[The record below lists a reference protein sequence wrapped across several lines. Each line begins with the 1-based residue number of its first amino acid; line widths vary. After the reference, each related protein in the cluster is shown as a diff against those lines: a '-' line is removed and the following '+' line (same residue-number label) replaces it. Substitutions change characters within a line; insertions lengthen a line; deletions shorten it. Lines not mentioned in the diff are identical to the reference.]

1 MLGAVG
7 MLKFGPY
14 NLPNQAKDEVASNSP
29 TTQARMVSHK
39 HTGAEVRTQG
49 SGVFHYVIL
58 LLYLRISWSLTCI
71 LMGTVKPRHGFEIL
85 ELMFVYTE
93 MKEITRQPSTPLNPT
108 LGKQRMGY
116 SQTEASVGH
125 PHENP
130 VSKQKVF
137 RGEEL

>member
-1 MLGAVG
+1 

-14 NLPNQAKDEVASNSP
+14 NLPNQAKEEVASNSP

-58 LLYLRISWSLTCI
+58 VLYLRISWSLTCI

-85 ELMFVYTE
+85 ELRFVYTE

-108 LGKQRMGY
+108 LGRQRMG
-116 SQTEASVGH
+116 
-125 PHENP
+125 
-130 VSKQKVF
+130 
-137 RGEEL
+137 